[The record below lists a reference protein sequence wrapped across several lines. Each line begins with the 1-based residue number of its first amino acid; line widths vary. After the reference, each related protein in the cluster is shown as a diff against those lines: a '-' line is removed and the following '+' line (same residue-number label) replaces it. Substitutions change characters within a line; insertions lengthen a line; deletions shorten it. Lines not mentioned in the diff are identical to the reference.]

1 MGDQQLL
8 CPAHHVLAH
17 TALLPDPGAGGQAVA
32 RLPDVVRD
40 PAPEFVGDAEIG
52 RLLRHMENLVH

>member
-1 MGDQQLL
+1 LGDQQLL

-17 TALLPDPGAGGQAVA
+17 AALLADLRARGEAVT
-32 RLPDVVRD
+32 RLPHVLRD
-40 PAPEFVGDAEIG
+40 APPEFVGEAEIG